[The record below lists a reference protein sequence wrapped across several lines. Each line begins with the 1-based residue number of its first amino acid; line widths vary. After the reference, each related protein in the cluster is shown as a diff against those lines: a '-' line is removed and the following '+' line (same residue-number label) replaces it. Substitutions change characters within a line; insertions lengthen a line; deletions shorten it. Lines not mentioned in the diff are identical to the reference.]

1 MRVMRTTVPH
11 VTSNISIID
20 AGPPDISSGPQPALV
35 GVLGGM
41 GPAATARFFDLLVAA
56 TPASSDQD
64 HLPVVIWSDPRV
76 PDRTA
81 ALTHDGP
88 DPTPCLEM
96 GGRALVSAGAH
107 VVAIPCNTAH
117 AFIGGLDAHLG
128 VPVLDMV
135 EETAAA
141 AVARQPSP
149 QTAGLL
155 ATDGTLLAGLYHEA
169 FAKRG
174 IPLLVPEPD
183 EQARVMRAIRAVKAG
198 DLGVTQRQEAAD
210 LLNALVS
217 KGADVVVLGCTE
229 LPLLLEDQP
238 RVQAIDSLQ
247 CLADAVVRWAVH
259 PQGGEQ
265 Q

>member
-1 MRVMRTTVPH
+1 MR
-11 VTSNISIID
+11 
-20 AGPPDISSGPQPALV
+20 V

-64 HLPVVIWSDPRV
+64 HLPVMIWSDPRV

-81 ALTHDGP
+81 ALVGNGP
-88 DPTPCLEM
+88 DPTPCLEV
-96 GGRALVSAGAH
+96 GGRALVDAGAE
-107 VVAIPCNTAH
+107 VVAVPCNTAH
-117 AFIGGLDAHLG
+117 AFTGGLGAHLG
-128 VPVLDMV
+128 VPVLDMI

-141 AVARQPSP
+141 AVARRPSP
-149 QTAGLL
+149 RAAGLL

-174 IPLLVPEPD
+174 VPLIVPGPD
-183 EQARVMRAIRAVKAG
+183 EQARVMRAIRAAKAG
-198 DLGVTQRQEAAD
+198 DLGVSRRQEAAD
-210 LLNALVS
+210 LLSALVA

-229 LPLLLEDQP
+229 LPLLLDHQP
-238 RVQAIDSLQ
+238 LAQAIDSLQ

-259 PQGGEQ
+259 PEGGDQ
-265 Q
+265 R

>member
-1 MRVMRTTVPH
+1 MRTTVPH
-11 VTSNISIID
+11 VTSNISLSLD
-20 AGPPDISSGPQPALV
+20 AGVISSSTGSLALRV

-81 ALTHDGP
+81 ALKGDGP
-88 DPTPCLEM
+88 DPTPCLEA
-96 GGRALVSAGAH
+96 GGRALVDAGAD

-117 AFIGGLDAHLG
+117 AFTGGLGAHIG
-128 VPVLDMV
+128 VPVLNMV

-149 QTAGLL
+149 KTVGLL
-155 ATDGTLLAGLYHEA
+155 ATDGTLLAGIYHDA

-174 IPLLVPEPD
+174 VSLLVPAPED
-183 EQARVMRAIRAVKAG
+183 QARVMRAIRAVKAG
-198 DLGVTQRQEAAD
+198 DLGAAQRQEATD
-210 LLNALVS
+210 LLNALVAR
-217 KGADVVVLGCTE
+217 GADVVVLGCTE
-229 LPLLLEDQP
+229 LPLLLDKEAP
-238 RVQAIDSLQ
+238 AQAVDSLK
-247 CLADAVVRWAVH
+247 CLADAVVRWTAQTEGVD
-259 PQGGEQ
+259 Q
-265 Q
+265 

>member
-1 MRVMRTTVPH
+1 MR
-11 VTSNISIID
+11 
-20 AGPPDISSGPQPALV
+20 V

-64 HLPVVIWSDPRV
+64 HLPVLIWSDPRV

-81 ALTHDGP
+81 ALVGNGP
-88 DPTPCLEM
+88 DPTPCLEV
-96 GGRALVSAGAH
+96 GGRALVDAGAE
-107 VVAIPCNTAH
+107 VVAVPCNTAH
-117 AFIGGLDAHLG
+117 AFTGGLGAHIG
-128 VPVLDMV
+128 VPVLDMI

-141 AVARQPSP
+141 AVARRPSP
-149 QTAGLL
+149 RAVGLL

-174 IPLLVPEPD
+174 VPLIVPEPD
-183 EQARVMRAIRAVKAG
+183 DQARVMRAIRSVKAG
-198 DLGVTQRQEAAD
+198 DLGVSRRQEAAD
-210 LLNALVS
+210 LLSDLVA

-229 LPLLLEDQP
+229 LPLLLDHPP
-238 RVQAIDSLQ
+238 RAQAIDSLQ

-259 PQGGEQ
+259 SKGGDQ
-265 Q
+265 R